1 MIHSSHDSWLMKH
14 NGMNIDFYKNIHP
27 FVRPNM
33 SLFLSLLIKL
43 EPLVGKLGLFPLKEK
58 HWEQRMWLANPYWL
72 RLMKQFVLSEHTAR
86 VESLASTPSDALRGV
101 ADGR

>member
-1 MIHSSHDSWLMKH
+1 MKH

-58 HWEQRMWLANPYWL
+58 H
-72 RLMKQFVLSEHTAR
+72 
-86 VESLASTPSDALRGV
+86 
-101 ADGR
+101 